1 MNQEAASITE
11 LNAYIKMLLDNDEVL
26 QNIHAIGEI
35 SNFKK
40 HSSGH
45 LYFSLKDEKCSI
57 KCMMFSHYTSNIN
70 FNLEN
75 GIKVFAYG
83 NISCYEPMGQ
93 YQIYIYYLAPAGL
106 GEINESLKKLYK
118 KLESEGL
125 FDESRK
131 KKLKKFPR
139 KIGVITS
146 KTGAVIHDIS
156 SVLKRRFPIAE
167 IVLASVRVQ
176 GSEAV
181 QEILNAINLTEK
193 IPELDVII
201 IARGGGSLEDLWAF
215 NNEKVVRRISN
226 CKIPVISA
234 VGHDV
239 DYTLC
244 DYAADVRA
252 STPSVAAEL
261 ASESIE
267 NIFLIINNFKQKF
280 KNILENKILNL
291 SSEIKFLKQ
300 KININFSNLIN
311 KKISDLNLLKNK
323 LEIFNPENIFTKGF
337 VIIKINNKII
347 KNIDNITE
355 NSQAKI
361 IFLDG
366 IAEFNICNLKT
377 KKTKNKIQKIGNK
390 NEEKKI

>member
-1 MNQEAASITE
+1 MNQKAASITE
-11 LNAYIKMLLDNDEVL
+11 LNTYIKMLLDNDEVL
-26 QNIHAIGEI
+26 QNVYVLGEI

-45 LYFSLKDEKCSI
+45 LYFSLKDEKCSV
-57 KCMMFSHYTSNIN
+57 KCMMFSYYTSNIN

-83 NISCYEPMGQ
+83 NVSCYEPMGQ
-93 YQIYIYYLAPAGL
+93 YQIYIYHMAPAGI
-106 GEINESLKKLYK
+106 GEINESLKKLFK
-118 KLESEGL
+118 KLESEGI

-131 KKLKKFPR
+131 KKLKKFPK
-139 KIGVITS
+139 KIGVVTS

-167 IVLASVRVQ
+167 IVLASVKVQ
-176 GSEAV
+176 GAGAV
-181 QEILNAINLTEK
+181 QEILNAIDLIEK
-193 IPELDVII
+193 INEIDVII

-215 NNEKVVRRISN
+215 NDEKVVRRIAS
-226 CKIPVISA
+226 CKIPTISA

-244 DYAADVRA
+244 DYSADVRA

-267 NIFLIINNFKQKF
+267 NIFLIINNFKQKN

-291 SSEIKFLKQ
+291 NSEIKIFKQ
-300 KININFSNLIN
+300 KIGVCFRNLIN
-311 KKISDLNLLKNK
+311 KKILDLNLLKNK
-323 LEIFNPENIFTKGF
+323 IESFNPNNIFKKGYSI
-337 VIIKINNKII
+337 VKINDKII
-347 KNIDNITE
+347 KSIDNINE
-355 NSQAKI
+355 NSSASI
-361 IFLDG
+361 LFLDG
-366 IAEFNICNLKT
+366 IAEFNICNLK
-377 KKTKNKIQKIGNK
+377 K
-390 NEEKKI
+390 KKIKN

>member
-11 LNAYIKMLLDNDEVL
+11 LNTYIKMLLDNDEVL
-26 QNIHAIGEI
+26 QNVYVLGEI

-45 LYFSLKDEKCSI
+45 LYFSLKDEKCSV
-57 KCMMFSHYTSNIN
+57 KCMMFSYYTSNIN

-83 NISCYEPMGQ
+83 NVSCYEPMGQ
-93 YQIYIYYLAPAGL
+93 YQIYIYHMAPAGI
-106 GEINESLKKLYK
+106 GEINESLKKLFK
-118 KLESEGL
+118 KLESEGI

-131 KKLKKFPR
+131 KKLKKFPK
-139 KIGVITS
+139 KIGVVTS

-167 IVLASVRVQ
+167 IVLASVKVQ
-176 GSEAV
+176 GAGAV
-181 QEILNAINLTEK
+181 QEILNAIDLIEK
-193 IPELDVII
+193 INEIDVII

-215 NNEKVVRRISN
+215 NDEKVVRRIAS
-226 CKIPVISA
+226 CKIPTISA

-244 DYAADVRA
+244 DYSADVRA

-267 NIFLIINNFKQKF
+267 NIFLIINNFKQKN

-291 SSEIKFLKQ
+291 NSEIKIFKQ
-300 KININFSNLIN
+300 KIGVCFRNLIN
-311 KKISDLNLLKNK
+311 KKILDLNLLKNK
-323 LEIFNPENIFTKGF
+323 IESFNPNNIFKKGYSI
-337 VIIKINNKII
+337 VKINDKII
-347 KNIDNITE
+347 KSIDNINE
-355 NSQAKI
+355 NSSASI
-361 IFLDG
+361 LFLDG
-366 IAEFNICNLKT
+366 IAEFNICNLK
-377 KKTKNKIQKIGNK
+377 K
-390 NEEKKI
+390 KKIKN

>member
-1 MNQEAASITE
+1 MNQKAASITE
-11 LNAYIKMLLDNDEVL
+11 LNAYIKILLDNDEVL
-26 QNIHAIGEI
+26 QNVYVLGEI

-45 LYFSLKDEKCSI
+45 LYFSLKDEKCSV
-57 KCMMFSHYTSNIN
+57 KCMMFSYYTSNIN

-83 NISCYEPMGQ
+83 NVSCYEPMGQ
-93 YQIYIYYLAPAGL
+93 YQIYIYHMAPAGI
-106 GEINESLKKLYK
+106 GEINESLKKLFK
-118 KLESEGL
+118 KLESEGI

-131 KKLKKFPR
+131 KKLKKFPK
-139 KIGVITS
+139 KIGVVTS

-167 IVLASVRVQ
+167 VVLASVKVQ
-176 GSEAV
+176 GAGAV
-181 QEILNAINLTEK
+181 QEILNAIDLIEK
-193 IPELDVII
+193 INEIDVII

-215 NNEKVVRRISN
+215 NDEKVVRRIAS
-226 CKIPVISA
+226 CKIPTISA

-267 NIFLIINNFKQKF
+267 NIFLIINNFKQKN

-291 SSEIKFLKQ
+291 NSEIKIFKQ
-300 KININFSNLIN
+300 KIGVCFRNLIN
-311 KKISDLNLLKNK
+311 KKILDLNLLKNK
-323 LEIFNPENIFTKGF
+323 IESFNPNNIFKKGYSI
-337 VIIKINNKII
+337 VKINDKII
-347 KNIDNITE
+347 KSIGNINE
-355 NSQAKI
+355 NSSASI
-361 IFLDG
+361 LFLDG
-366 IAEFNICNLKT
+366 IAEFNICNLK
-377 KKTKNKIQKIGNK
+377 K
-390 NEEKKI
+390 KKIKS

>member
-11 LNAYIKMLLDNDEVL
+11 LNTYIKMLLDNDEVL
-26 QNIHAIGEI
+26 QNVYVLGEI

-45 LYFSLKDEKCSI
+45 LYFSLKDEKCSV
-57 KCMMFSHYTSNIN
+57 KCMMFSYYTSNIN

-83 NISCYEPMGQ
+83 NVSCYEPMGQ
-93 YQIYIYYLAPAGL
+93 YQIYIYHMAPAGI
-106 GEINESLKKLYK
+106 GEINESLKKLFK
-118 KLESEGL
+118 KLESEGI

-131 KKLKKFPR
+131 KKLKKFPK
-139 KIGVITS
+139 KIGVVTS

-167 IVLASVRVQ
+167 IVLASVKVQ
-176 GSEAV
+176 GAGAV
-181 QEILNAINLTEK
+181 QEILNAIDLIEK
-193 IPELDVII
+193 INEIDVII

-215 NNEKVVRRISN
+215 NDEKVVRRIAS
-226 CKIPVISA
+226 CKIPTISA

-267 NIFLIINNFKQKF
+267 NIFLIINNFKQKN

-291 SSEIKFLKQ
+291 NSEIKIFKQ
-300 KININFSNLIN
+300 KIGVCFRNLIN
-311 KKISDLNLLKNK
+311 KKILDLNLLKNK
-323 LEIFNPENIFTKGF
+323 IESFNPNNIFKKGYSI
-337 VIIKINNKII
+337 VKINDKII
-347 KNIDNITE
+347 KSIDNINE
-355 NSQAKI
+355 NDFASI
-361 IFLDG
+361 LFLDG
-366 IAEFNICNLKT
+366 IAEFNICNLK
-377 KKTKNKIQKIGNK
+377 K
-390 NEEKKI
+390 KKIKS

>member
-1 MNQEAASITE
+1 MNQKAASITE
-11 LNAYIKMLLDNDEVL
+11 LNAYIKILLDNDEVL
-26 QNIHAIGEI
+26 QNVYVLGEI

-45 LYFSLKDEKCSI
+45 LYFSLKDEKCSV
-57 KCMMFSHYTSNIN
+57 KCMMFSYYTSNIN

-83 NISCYEPMGQ
+83 NVSCYEPMGQ
-93 YQIYIYYLAPAGL
+93 YQIYIYHMAPAGI
-106 GEINESLKKLYK
+106 GEINESLKKLFK
-118 KLESEGL
+118 KLESEGI

-131 KKLKKFPR
+131 KKLKKFPK
-139 KIGVITS
+139 KIGVVTS

-167 IVLASVRVQ
+167 VVLASVKVQ
-176 GSEAV
+176 GAGAV
-181 QEILNAINLTEK
+181 QEILNAIDLIEK
-193 IPELDVII
+193 INEIDVII

-215 NNEKVVRRISN
+215 NDEKVVRRIAS
-226 CKIPVISA
+226 CKIPTISA

-267 NIFLIINNFKQKF
+267 NIFLIINNFKQKN

-291 SSEIKFLKQ
+291 NSEIKIFKQ
-300 KININFSNLIN
+300 KIGVCFRNLIN
-311 KKISDLNLLKNK
+311 KKILDLNLLKNK
-323 LEIFNPENIFTKGF
+323 IESFNPNNIFKKGYSI
-337 VIIKINNKII
+337 VKINDKII
-347 KNIDNITE
+347 KSIGNINE
-355 NSQAKI
+355 NSSASI
-361 IFLDG
+361 LFLDG
-366 IAEFNICNLKT
+366 IAEFNIYNLK
-377 KKTKNKIQKIGNK
+377 KRKIKN
-390 NEEKKI
+390 

>member
-1 MNQEAASITE
+1 MNQKAASITE
-11 LNAYIKMLLDNDEVL
+11 LNTYIKMLLDNDEVL
-26 QNIHAIGEI
+26 QNVYVLGEI

-45 LYFSLKDEKCSI
+45 LYFSLKDEKCSV
-57 KCMMFSHYTSNIN
+57 KCMMFSYYTSNIN

-83 NISCYEPMGQ
+83 NVSCYEPMGQ
-93 YQIYIYYLAPAGL
+93 YQIYIYHMAPAGI
-106 GEINESLKKLYK
+106 GEINESLKKLFK

-131 KKLKKFPR
+131 KKLKKFPK
-139 KIGVITS
+139 KIGVVTS

-167 IVLASVRVQ
+167 IVLASVKVQ
-176 GSEAV
+176 GAGAV
-181 QEILNAINLTEK
+181 QEILNAIDLIEK
-193 IPELDVII
+193 INEIDVII

-215 NNEKVVRRISN
+215 NDEKVVRRIAS
-226 CKIPVISA
+226 CKIPTISA

-244 DYAADVRA
+244 DYSADVRA

-267 NIFLIINNFKQKF
+267 NIFLIINNFKQKN

-291 SSEIKFLKQ
+291 NSEIKIFKQ
-300 KININFSNLIN
+300 KIGVCFRNLIN
-311 KKISDLNLLKNK
+311 KKILDLNLLKNK
-323 LEIFNPENIFTKGF
+323 IESFNPNNIFKKGYSI
-337 VIIKINNKII
+337 VKINDKII
-347 KNIDNITE
+347 KSIDNINE
-355 NSQAKI
+355 NSSASI
-361 IFLDG
+361 LFLDG
-366 IAEFNICNLKT
+366 IAEFNICNLK
-377 KKTKNKIQKIGNK
+377 K
-390 NEEKKI
+390 KKIKN

>member
-1 MNQEAASITE
+1 MNQKAASITE
-11 LNAYIKMLLDNDEVL
+11 LNTYIKMLLDNDEVL
-26 QNIHAIGEI
+26 QNVYVLGEI

-45 LYFSLKDEKCSI
+45 LYFSLKDEKCSV
-57 KCMMFSHYTSNIN
+57 KCMMFSYYTSNIN

-83 NISCYEPMGQ
+83 NVSCYEPMGQ
-93 YQIYIYYLAPAGL
+93 YQIYIYHMAPAGI
-106 GEINESLKKLYK
+106 GEINESLKKLFK
-118 KLESEGL
+118 KLESEGI

-131 KKLKKFPR
+131 KKLKKFPK
-139 KIGVITS
+139 KIGVVTS

-167 IVLASVRVQ
+167 VVLASVKVQ
-176 GSEAV
+176 GVGAV
-181 QEILNAINLTEK
+181 QEILNAIDLIEK
-193 IPELDVII
+193 INEIDVII

-215 NNEKVVRRISN
+215 NDEKVVRRIAS
-226 CKIPVISA
+226 CKIPTISA

-267 NIFLIINNFKQKF
+267 NIFLIINNFKQKN

-291 SSEIKFLKQ
+291 NSEIKIFKQ
-300 KININFSNLIN
+300 KIDICFRNLIN
-311 KKISDLNLLKNK
+311 KKILDLNLLKNK
-323 LEIFNPENIFTKGF
+323 IESFNPNNIFKKGYSI
-337 VIIKINNKII
+337 VKINDKII
-347 KNIDNITE
+347 KSIDNINE
-355 NSQAKI
+355 NDFASI
-361 IFLDG
+361 LFLDG
-366 IAEFNICNLKT
+366 IAEFNICNLK
-377 KKTKNKIQKIGNK
+377 K
-390 NEEKKI
+390 KKIKS

>member
-1 MNQEAASITE
+1 MNQKAASITE
-11 LNAYIKMLLDNDEVL
+11 LNTYIKMLLDNDEVL
-26 QNIHAIGEI
+26 QNVYVLGEI

-45 LYFSLKDEKCSI
+45 LYFSLKDEKCSV
-57 KCMMFSHYTSNIN
+57 KCMMFSYYTSNIN

-83 NISCYEPMGQ
+83 NVSCYEPMGQ
-93 YQIYIYYLAPAGL
+93 YQIYIYHMAPAGI
-106 GEINESLKKLYK
+106 GEINESLKKLFK
-118 KLESEGL
+118 KLESEGI

-131 KKLKKFPR
+131 KKLKKFPK
-139 KIGVITS
+139 KIGVVTS

-167 IVLASVRVQ
+167 VVLASVKVQ
-176 GSEAV
+176 GAGAV
-181 QEILNAINLTEK
+181 QEILNAIDLIEK
-193 IPELDVII
+193 INEIDVII

-215 NNEKVVRRISN
+215 NDEKVVRRIAS
-226 CKIPVISA
+226 CKIPTISA

-267 NIFLIINNFKQKF
+267 NIFLIINNFKQKN

-291 SSEIKFLKQ
+291 NSEIKIFKQ
-300 KININFSNLIN
+300 KIDICFRNLIN
-311 KKISDLNLLKNK
+311 KKILDLNLLKNK
-323 LEIFNPENIFTKGF
+323 IESFNPNNIFKKGYSI
-337 VIIKINNKII
+337 VKINDKII
-347 KNIDNITE
+347 KSIDNINE
-355 NSQAKI
+355 NSSASI
-361 IFLDG
+361 LFLDG
-366 IAEFNICNLKT
+366 IAEFNICNLK
-377 KKTKNKIQKIGNK
+377 K
-390 NEEKKI
+390 KKIKN

>member
-11 LNAYIKMLLDNDEVL
+11 LNAYIKILLDNDEVL
-26 QNIHAIGEI
+26 QNIYAIGEI

-45 LYFSLKDEKCSI
+45 LYFSLKDEKCSV

-93 YQIYIYYLAPAGL
+93 YQIYVYYLAPAGL

-167 IVLASVRVQ
+167 IILASVRVQ

-181 QEILNAINLTEK
+181 QEILNAIDLIEK

-267 NIFLIINNFKQKF
+267 NIFLIINNFRQKF

-291 SSEIKFLKQ
+291 SSEIKILKQ
-300 KININFSNLIN
+300 KININFSSLIN

-323 LEIFNPENIFTKGF
+323 IEIFNPENIFTKGF
-337 VIIKINNKII
+337 AIIKINNKII
-347 KNIDNITE
+347 KSINNITE

-361 IFLDG
+361 IFSDG
-366 IAEFNICNLKT
+366 IAEFNICNLKI
-377 KKTKNKIQKIGNK
+377 KK
-390 NEEKKI
+390 

>member
-1 MNQEAASITE
+1 MNQKAASITE
-11 LNAYIKMLLDNDEVL
+11 LNAYIKILLDNDEVL
-26 QNIHAIGEI
+26 QNVYVLGEI

-45 LYFSLKDEKCSI
+45 LYFSLKDEKCSV
-57 KCMMFSHYTSNIN
+57 KCMMFSYYTSNIN

-83 NISCYEPMGQ
+83 NVSCYEPMGQ
-93 YQIYIYYLAPAGL
+93 YQIYIYHMAPAGI
-106 GEINESLKKLYK
+106 GEINESLKKLFK
-118 KLESEGL
+118 KLESEGI

-131 KKLKKFPR
+131 KKLKKFPK
-139 KIGVITS
+139 KIGVVTS

-167 IVLASVRVQ
+167 VVLASVKVQ
-176 GSEAV
+176 GAGAV
-181 QEILNAINLTEK
+181 QEILNAIDLIEK
-193 IPELDVII
+193 INEIDVII

-215 NNEKVVRRISN
+215 NDEKVVRRIAS
-226 CKIPVISA
+226 CKIPTISA

-267 NIFLIINNFKQKF
+267 NIFLIINNFKQKN

-291 SSEIKFLKQ
+291 NSEIKIFKQ
-300 KININFSNLIN
+300 KIGVCFRNLIN
-311 KKISDLNLLKNK
+311 KKILDLNLLKNK
-323 LEIFNPENIFTKGF
+323 IESFNPNNIFKKGYSI
-337 VIIKINNKII
+337 VKINDKII
-347 KNIDNITE
+347 KSIGNINE
-355 NSQAKI
+355 NSSASI
-361 IFLDG
+361 LFLDG
-366 IAEFNICNLKT
+366 IAEFNICNLK
-377 KKTKNKIQKIGNK
+377 K
-390 NEEKKI
+390 KKIKN